1 MFMILVMK
9 TLALVVVL
17 FLSFEVEL
25 KCQTELDQKDR
36 RWMSTKTGY
45 RQIANHLPK
54 AEPLDLEECSAVHLW
69 TVVRHGTRYP
79 SKKAIKLMMEDLPEL
94 RDKIINA
101 ENNLCPEDLE
111 LLRNWS
117 ISVEKNVSKNL
128 HAEGENEMILLGERW
143 LQRYI

>member
-1 MFMILVMK
+1 MLILLVMK
-9 TLALVVVL
+9 ALVLVFVL
-17 FLSFEVEL
+17 YLSYEVEL
-25 KCQTELDQKDR
+25 KCQTELDQEHR

-45 RQIANHLPK
+45 RQIAKQLPK

-79 SKKAIKLMMEDLPEL
+79 SKAAIKLMMEDLPEL

-101 ENNLCPEDLE
+101 ENNLCSEDVE

-117 ISVEKNVSKNL
+117 VKVENSVSKNL
-128 HAEGENEMILLGERW
+128 HVEGESEMILLGERW
-143 LQRYI
+143 LQR

>member
-1 MFMILVMK
+1 MLEMSSLIFLLLSLV
-9 TLALVVVL
+9 AVGQPRR
-17 FLSFEVEL
+17 
-25 KCQTELDQKDR
+25 CQTELPQDDR

-54 AEPLDLEECSAVHLW
+54 AEPLDLEDCSAVHLW

-128 HAEGENEMILLGERW
+128 HAEDENEMILLGERW
-143 LQRYI
+143 LQR